1 MLAEQLSSEV
11 PVRVE
16 SRQRVVDEWRLIPGR
31 DNHLWDCLIGAAVA
45 ASYSGVSAIGAD
57 GSPATPARVITAEQ
71 MAARRAEL
79 LAKLGR

>member
-1 MLAEQLSSEV
+1 
-11 PVRVE
+11 
-16 SRQRVVDEWRLIPGR
+16 VVDEWRLIPGR

-57 GSPATPARVITAEQ
+57 GSPAAPARVITAEQ